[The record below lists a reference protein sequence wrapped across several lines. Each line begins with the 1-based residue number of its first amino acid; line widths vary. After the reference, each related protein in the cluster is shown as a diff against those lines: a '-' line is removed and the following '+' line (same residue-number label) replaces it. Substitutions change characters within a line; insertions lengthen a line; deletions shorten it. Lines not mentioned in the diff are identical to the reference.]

1 MLILATAG
9 GLAGQVGSLLAAE
22 GAEALFQINVFWVI
36 VAALNFAL
44 FLVIM
49 WIVIL
54 KPVGRMLEARRAN
67 IEQGLKDADAA
78 RRERKSAADERLAT
92 LNDARREAKEILE
105 RAQKVAD
112 EARERDLAATRAEL
126 DRLRTQA
133 TAEIVTEKERALAE
147 VRGEVA
153 DLALLAAGKVV
164 GETLNAQRERRLV
177 EEFLVHVGQDTADAD
192 SGSRG

>member
-1 MLILATAG
+1 MLILATAS
-9 GLAGQVGSLLAAE
+9 GLAAQVGRLLAAE
-22 GAEALFQINVFWVI
+22 GEAAQFQINLFWVI
-36 VAALNFAL
+36 IASLNFAL
-44 FLVIM
+44 FLAIM

-54 KPVGRMLEARRAN
+54 KPVGRMLEERRAT

-78 RRERKSAADERLAT
+78 RRERESAADERLAS
-92 LNDARREAKEILE
+92 LNEARREAKEILE

-112 EARERDLAATRAEL
+112 ETHEREVAATRAEL

-133 TAEIVTEKERALAE
+133 TAEIVSEKERALAE

-177 EEFLVHVGQDTADAD
+177 EEFLVQVGQETADTD

>member
-1 MLILATAG
+1 MLILATAS
-9 GLAGQVGSLLAAE
+9 GLAAQVGPLLAAE
-22 GAEALFQINVFWVI
+22 GEAAQFQINLFWVI
-36 VAALNFAL
+36 IASLNFAL
-44 FLVIM
+44 FLAIM

-54 KPVGRMLEARRAN
+54 KPVGRMLEQRRAT

-78 RRERKSAADERLAT
+78 RRERESAADERLAS
-92 LNDARREAKEILE
+92 LDDARREAKEILE

-112 EARERDLAATRAEL
+112 ETREREVAATREEL

-133 TAEIVTEKERALAE
+133 TAEIVSEKERALAE

-164 GETLNAQRERRLV
+164 GETLSSQRERRLV
-177 EEFLVHVGQDTADAD
+177 EEFLVQVGQDTADAD

>member
-1 MLILATAG
+1 MLILATAS
-9 GLAGQVGSLLAAE
+9 GLAGQVGPLLAAE
-22 GAEALFQINVFWVI
+22 GAAALFQINLFWVI

-54 KPVGRMLEARRAN
+54 KPVGRMLEERRAS
-67 IEQGLKDADAA
+67 IDQGLKDADAA
-78 RRERKSAADERLAT
+78 RRERESAADERLVS

-112 EARERDLAATRAEL
+112 ETREREVAATRAEL

-133 TAEIVTEKERALAE
+133 TAEIVSEKERALAE

-164 GETLNAQRERRLV
+164 GETLSAQRERRLV
-177 EEFLVHVGQDTADAD
+177 EEFLVQVGQDSADSD

>member
-1 MLILATAG
+1 MLILATAS
-9 GLAGQVGSLLAAE
+9 GLAAQVGSLLAAE
-22 GAEALFQINVFWVI
+22 GEAAQFQINLFWVI
-36 VAALNFAL
+36 IASLNFAL
-44 FLVIM
+44 FLAIM

-54 KPVGRMLEARRAN
+54 KPVGRMLEQRRAT

-78 RRERKSAADERLAT
+78 RRERESAADERLAS

-112 EARERDLAATRAEL
+112 ETREREVAATRAEL

-133 TAEIVTEKERALAE
+133 TAEIVSEKERALAE
-147 VRGEVA
+147 VRSEVA

-177 EEFLVHVGQDTADAD
+177 EEFLVEVGQEAADAD
-192 SGSRG
+192 SGARG

>member
-1 MLILATAG
+1 VLILATAS
-9 GLAGQVGSLLAAE
+9 GLAAQVGPLLAAE
-22 GAEALFQINVFWVI
+22 GEAAQFQINLFWVI
-36 VAALNFAL
+36 IASLNFAL
-44 FLVIM
+44 FLAIM

-54 KPVGRMLEARRAN
+54 KPVGWMLEERRAT
-67 IEQGLKDADAA
+67 IDQGLKDADAA
-78 RRERKSAADERLAT
+78 RRERESAADERLAS
-92 LNDARREAKEILE
+92 LDDARREAKEILE

-112 EARERDLAATRAEL
+112 ETREREVAATREEL

-133 TAEIVTEKERALAE
+133 TAEIVSEKERALAE

-164 GETLNAQRERRLV
+164 GETLSSQRERRLV
-177 EEFLVHVGQDTADAD
+177 EEFLVQVGQDTADAD

>member
-1 MLILATAG
+1 MLILATAS
-9 GLAGQVGSLLAAE
+9 GLAGQVGPLLAAE
-22 GAEALFQINVFWVI
+22 GAAALFQINLFWVI

-54 KPVGRMLEARRAN
+54 KPVGRMLEERRAS
-67 IEQGLKDADAA
+67 IDQGLKDADAA
-78 RRERKSAADERLAT
+78 RRERESAADERLVS

-112 EARERDLAATRAEL
+112 ETREREVAATRAEL

-133 TAEIVTEKERALAE
+133 TAEIVSEKERALAE

-164 GETLNAQRERRLV
+164 GETLSAQRERRLV
-177 EEFLVHVGQDTADAD
+177 EEFLVQVGRDIADSD

>member
-1 MLILATAG
+1 MLILATAS
-9 GLAGQVGSLLAAE
+9 GLAAQVGRLLAAE
-22 GAEALFQINVFWVI
+22 GEAALFQINLFWVI

-54 KPVGRMLEARRAN
+54 KPVGRMLEERRAS

-78 RRERKSAADERLAT
+78 RRERESAADERLAS

-112 EARERDLAATRAEL
+112 ETREREVAATRAEL

-133 TAEIVTEKERALAE
+133 TAEIVSEKERALAE

-164 GETLNAQRERRLV
+164 GETLSAQRERRLV
-177 EEFLVHVGQDTADAD
+177 EEFLVQVGQDTADAD